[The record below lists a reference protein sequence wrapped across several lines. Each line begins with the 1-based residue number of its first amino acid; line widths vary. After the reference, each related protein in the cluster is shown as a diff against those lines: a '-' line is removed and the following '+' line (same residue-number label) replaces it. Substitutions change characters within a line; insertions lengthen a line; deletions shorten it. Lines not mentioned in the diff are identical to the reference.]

1 MRLKLLTFSS
11 KIAYIC
17 TQLFR
22 RVLRTIIKYL
32 FRLIWIPTEL
42 LFALLFV
49 VFTLVLF
56 NAQIDVPEVPEI
68 HVGER
73 KQVGKDHYVLGNSYL
88 KKNKFGVW
96 EMYLEGA
103 PYERGV
109 IYGKLAKE
117 LVQEQEDI
125 FVGQINQFL
134 PNRLWR
140 HVIKLMVGFF
150 NSDLPENI
158 PLENQQEIYGISQS
172 FSDRYNYIA
181 SKYTR
186 ILNYHAAHDIGH
198 ALNDYSVVGC
208 TSFVVKGEKSENKQ
222 LLVGRNFDFYVG
234 DDFAKNKLII
244 FVNPSKGYR
253 FTSYS
258 WAGFTGVAS
267 GMNEKGLTVTINASK
282 SDLPTSSKMP
292 ISLLAREIL
301 QYAKNIDEAVA
312 IARKRNTFVSE
323 TLMVS
328 SAEDGKA
335 VLIEKSPKKMGVYES
350 KTDVLV
356 CANHYQSE
364 RFSKDQENIRN
375 IADSDSKYRFDR
387 MNQLLGK
394 TRALNPLNAASILRD
409 QYAQNGDTLGM
420 GNPRALN
427 QLQAHHSVVMQPES
441 RMYFISSSDYQL
453 GTFLGYDL
461 KKTFQT
467 KHIQLVDSIPQDAF
481 LASEAYRKFKAFKK
495 MKQDISAYLLFDK
508 PLNLSK
514 QELATFVADNSE
526 SYVTY
531 EQLGKYYQKKKQYP
545 QAIHAYETALT
556 KRVASPQIEKE
567 LRNLIKECR
576 KNGK

>member
-1 MRLKLLTFSS
+1 M
-11 KIAYIC
+11 
-17 TQLFR
+17 
-22 RVLRTIIKYL
+22 LRTLFKYL

-42 LFALLFV
+42 VFAFLFV
-49 VFTLVLF
+49 LFTIILF
-56 NAQIDVPEVPEI
+56 NAQIDTPEVPSI
-68 HVGER
+68 QVGER
-73 KQVGKDHYVLGNSYL
+73 KQVGKDHYVLGSSYL
-88 KKNKFGVW
+88 KKNKFGIW
-96 EMYLEGA
+96 EMYLEGE

-125 FVGQINQFL
+125 FVGQINNFL
-134 PNRLWR
+134 PNKLWR
-140 HVIKLMVGFF
+140 HAIKLMVGFF

-208 TSFVVKGEKSENKQ
+208 TSFAVKGAKSENQQ

-244 FVNPSKGYR
+244 FVNPSKGYK

-312 IARKRNTFVSE
+312 IAKKRHTFVSE
-323 TLMVS
+323 TLMIS

-335 VLIEKSPKKMGVYES
+335 VLIEKSPTKLGVYES

-364 RFSKDQENIRN
+364 TFKKDPENVKN
-375 IADSDSKYRFDR
+375 ISSSDSKYRFDR
-387 MNQLLGK
+387 MNQLLQK
-394 TRALNPLNAASILRD
+394 SNALNPLVAASILRN
-409 QYAQNGDTLGM
+409 QNGWDGDTLGM

-427 QLQAHHSVVMQPES
+427 QLLAHHSVVMQPQS
-441 RMYFISSSDYQL
+441 RLYFVSSTNFQL
-453 GTFLGYDL
+453 GTYLGYDL
-461 KKTFQT
+461 TKTFKT
-467 KHIQLVDSIPQDAF
+467 KQIQLVDSIPQDAF
-481 LASEAYRKFKAFKK
+481 VNSDSYRKFKDFKTV
-495 MKQDISAYLLFDK
+495 KQQISAYLMFDQ
-508 PLNLSK
+508 PLDLNEN
-514 QELATFVADNSE
+514 QIATFVSNNSE
-526 SYVTY
+526 LYITY
-531 EQLGKYYQKKKQYP
+531 EQLGKYFQKKGNKKRAILYYQK
-545 QAIHAYETALT
+545 ALT
-556 KRVASPQIEKE
+556 KRVASPQIEQE
-567 LRNLIKECR
+567 LKNLIKECQ
-576 KNGK
+576 K

>member
-1 MRLKLLTFSS
+1 M
-11 KIAYIC
+11 
-17 TQLFR
+17 
-22 RVLRTIIKYL
+22 LRTIIKYL
-32 FRLIWIPTEL
+32 FRLIWIPTEI
-42 LFALLFV
+42 LFAFIFVLFTV
-49 VFTLVLF
+49 VLF
-56 NAQIDVPEVPEI
+56 NAQIDTPEVPNI
-68 HVGER
+68 HIGER

-88 KKNKFGVW
+88 KKNKFGIW
-96 EMYLEGA
+96 EMYLEGE

-125 FVGQINQFL
+125 FVGQINNFL
-134 PNRLWR
+134 PNKLWR
-140 HVIKLMVGFF
+140 HLIKLMVGFF

-158 PLENQQEIYGISQS
+158 PLENQQEIYGISLA
-172 FSDRYNYIA
+172 FSDRYDYIA

-244 FVNPSKGYR
+244 FVNPSKGYK

-282 SDLPTSSKMP
+282 SDLPTGSKMP

-312 IARKRNTFVSE
+312 IAKKRNTFVSE
-323 TLMVS
+323 TLMIS
-328 SAEDGKA
+328 SAADGRA
-335 VLIEKSPKKMGVYES
+335 VLIEKSPTKLGVYES
-350 KTDVLV
+350 ETDVLV
-356 CANHYQSE
+356 CANHYQSDV
-364 RFSKDQENIRN
+364 FKKDKENVKN
-375 IADSDSKYRFDR
+375 ISNSDSKYRFDR
-387 MNQLLGK
+387 MNHLWGGSGK
-394 TRALNPLNAASILRD
+394 LNRNGAARILRD
-409 QYAQNGDTLGM
+409 QYSSLDKKFRDTLGM
-420 GNPRALN
+420 GNPRAIN

-441 RMYFISSSDYQL
+441 RLYFISSSDYQM
-453 GTFLGYDL
+453 GPFLGYDL
-461 KKTFQT
+461 TKTFKT
-467 KHIQLVDSIPQDAF
+467 KQIQLVDSIPRDAF
-481 LASEAYRKFKAFKK
+481 VTSLAYRKFKAFKTV
-495 MKQDISAYLLFDK
+495 KQQITAYLLFDK
-508 PLNLSK
+508 ELNLAEKDISD
-514 QELATFVADNSE
+514 FISNNSE

-531 EQLGKYYQKKKQYP
+531 EQLGKYFQKKKQYKK
-545 QAIHAYETALT
+545 AILAYEKALT
-556 KRVASPQIEKE
+556 KRVASPQIEEE

>member
-1 MRLKLLTFSS
+1 M
-11 KIAYIC
+11 
-17 TQLFR
+17 
-22 RVLRTIIKYL
+22 LRTLFKYL

-42 LFALLFV
+42 VFAFLFV
-49 VFTLVLF
+49 LFTIILF
-56 NAQIDVPEVPEI
+56 NAQIDTPEVPSI
-68 HVGER
+68 QVGER
-73 KQVGKDHYVLGNSYL
+73 KQVGKDHYVLGSSYL
-88 KKNKFGVW
+88 KKNKFGIW
-96 EMYLEGA
+96 EMYLEGE

-125 FVGQINQFL
+125 FVGQINNFL
-134 PNRLWR
+134 PNKLWR
-140 HVIKLMVGFF
+140 HAIKLMVGFF

-208 TSFVVKGEKSENKQ
+208 TSFAVKGAKSENQQ

-244 FVNPSKGYR
+244 FVNPSKGYK

-301 QYAKNIDEAVA
+301 QYAKNIEEAVA
-312 IARKRNTFVSE
+312 IAKKRHTFVSE
-323 TLMVS
+323 TLMIS

-335 VLIEKSPKKMGVYES
+335 VLIEKSPTKLGVYES

-364 RFSKDQENIRN
+364 TFKKDPENVKN
-375 IADSDSKYRFDR
+375 ISSSDSKYRFDR
-387 MNQLLGK
+387 MNQLLQK
-394 TRALNPLNAASILRD
+394 SNALNPLVAASILRN
-409 QYAQNGDTLGM
+409 QNGWDGDTLGM

-427 QLQAHHSVVMQPES
+427 QLLAHHSVVMQPQS
-441 RMYFISSSDYQL
+441 RLYFVSSTNFQL
-453 GTFLGYDL
+453 GTYLGYDL
-461 KKTFQT
+461 TKTFKT
-467 KHIQLVDSIPQDAF
+467 KQIQLVDSIPQDTF
-481 LASEAYRKFKAFKK
+481 VNSDSYRKFKDFKTV
-495 MKQDISAYLLFDK
+495 KQQISAYLMFDQ
-508 PLNLSK
+508 PLDLNEN
-514 QELATFVADNSE
+514 QIATFVSNNSE
-526 SYVTY
+526 LYITY
-531 EQLGKYYQKKKQYP
+531 EQLGKYFQKKGNKKRAILYYQK
-545 QAIHAYETALT
+545 ALT
-556 KRVASPQIEKE
+556 KRVASPQIEQE
-567 LRNLIKECR
+567 LKNLIKECQ
-576 KNGK
+576 K

>member
-1 MRLKLLTFSS
+1 MRVIKTLL
-11 KIAYIC
+11 
-17 TQLFR
+17 
-22 RVLRTIIKYL
+22 KYL

-42 LFALLFV
+42 LFAFLFV
-49 VFTLVLF
+49 LFTIVLF
-56 NAQIDVPEVPEI
+56 NAQIDTPEVPTI

-73 KQVGKDHYVLGNSYL
+73 KKVGPDHYVLGNSYL

-96 EMYLEGA
+96 EMYLEGE

-125 FVGQINQFL
+125 FVGQINNFL
-134 PNRLWR
+134 PNKLWR
-140 HVIKLMVGFF
+140 HLIKLMVGFF

-158 PLENQQEIYGISQS
+158 PLENQQEIYGISLA
-172 FSDRYNYIA
+172 FSDRYDYIA

-208 TSFVVKGEKSENKQ
+208 TSFVVKGQKSENKQ

-244 FVNPSKGYR
+244 FVNPSKGYK

-312 IARKRNTFVSE
+312 IAKKRNTFVSE

-328 SAEDGKA
+328 SAADGKA

-356 CANHYQSE
+356 CANHYQSDV
-364 RFSKDQENIRN
+364 FKKDKVNEKN
-375 IADSDSKYRFDR
+375 IANSDSKYRFDR
-387 MNQLLGK
+387 MEQLLGGGNK
-394 TRALNPLNAASILRD
+394 LNRSDAVRILRD
-409 QYAQNGDTLGM
+409 QYSSSGKKLQDTIGM
-420 GNPRALN
+420 GNPRAIN

-441 RMYFISSSDYQL
+441 RMYYISSSDYQL

-467 KHIQLVDSIPQDAF
+467 KEIQLVDSIPQDPF
-481 LASEAYRKFKAFKK
+481 LSSGAYVKFKAFKTV
-495 MKQDISAYLLFDK
+495 KQQISAYLMFDK
-508 PLNLSK
+508 PLNLSEK
-514 QELATFVADNSE
+514 EVAAFISNNAE
-526 SYVTY
+526 SYVTH
-531 EQLGKYYQKKKQYP
+531 EQLGKYYQKKKQYKK
-545 QAIHAYETALT
+545 AIHAYQTALT
-556 KRVASPQIEKE
+556 KPVASPQIEEE

>member
-1 MRLKLLTFSS
+1 M
-11 KIAYIC
+11 
-17 TQLFR
+17 
-22 RVLRTIIKYL
+22 
-32 FRLIWIPTEL
+32 
-42 LFALLFV
+42 
-49 VFTLVLF
+49 LF
-56 NAQIDVPEVPEI
+56 NAQIDTPEVPEI
-68 HVGER
+68 HIGER
-73 KQVGKDHYVLGNSYL
+73 KQVAKDHYILGTSYL
-88 KKNKFGVW
+88 KKNKFGIW
-96 EMYLEGA
+96 EMYLEGE

-125 FVGQINQFL
+125 FVGQINNFL

-158 PLENQQEIYGISQS
+158 PLENQQEIYGISLA
-172 FSDRYNYIA
+172 FSDRYDYIA

-208 TSFVVKGEKSENKQ
+208 TSFVVKGKKSENNE

-234 DDFAKNKLII
+234 DDFAKNKLVI
-244 FVNPSKGYR
+244 FVNPSKGYQ

-312 IARKRNTFVSE
+312 IAKKRHTFVSE
-323 TLMVS
+323 TLMIS
-328 SAEDGKA
+328 SAADGKA
-335 VLIEKSPKKMGVYES
+335 VLIEKSPKKTGVYES
-350 KTDVLV
+350 KTDALV

-364 RFSKDQENIRN
+364 PFKKDKENIKN
-375 IADSDSKYRFDR
+375 IAQSDSKYRFDR

-394 TRALNPLNAASILRD
+394 SNPLNPSLAASILRN
-409 QYAQNGDTLGM
+409 QNGWNGDTLGM

-427 QLQAHHSVVMQPES
+427 QLLVHHSVVMQPES
-441 RMYFISSSDYQL
+441 RRFYISSSDYQL
-453 GTFLGYDL
+453 GPFLGYDL
-461 KKTFQT
+461 TKTFKT
-467 KHIQLVDSIPQDAF
+467 KRIQLVDSIAQDGF
-481 LASEAYRKFKAFKK
+481 VTSDSYRKFKAFKSV
-495 MKQDISAYLLFDK
+495 KQQITAYLMFDQA
-508 PLNLSK
+508 LNLSEK
-514 QELATFVADNSE
+514 EIADFISNNSE
-526 SYVTY
+526 LYLTY
-531 EQLGKYYQKKKQYP
+531 EQLGKYFQKKKQYKR
-545 QAIHAYETALT
+545 AINAYQIALT
-556 KRVASPQIEKE
+556 KRVASPQIEQE

>member
-1 MRLKLLTFSS
+1 MIK
-11 KIAYIC
+11 
-17 TQLFR
+17 
-22 RVLRTIIKYL
+22 TIFKYL

-42 LFALLFV
+42 LFACVFVLF
-49 VFTLVLF
+49 TIVLF
-56 NAQIDVPEVPEI
+56 NAQIDTPEVPEI

-88 KKNKFGVW
+88 KKNEYGVW
-96 EMYLEGA
+96 EMYLEGE
-103 PYERGV
+103 PYERGI

-125 FVGQINQFL
+125 FVGQINNFL
-134 PNRLWR
+134 PNKLWR

-158 PLENQQEIYGISQS
+158 PLENQQEIYGISLA
-172 FSDRYNYIA
+172 FSDRYDYIA

-208 TSFVVKGEKSENKQ
+208 TSFVVKGRKSADNK

-234 DDFAKNKLII
+234 DDFAKNKLVI
-244 FVNPSKGYR
+244 FVNPSKGYK

-312 IARKRNTFVSE
+312 IAKKRHTFVSE
-323 TLMVS
+323 TLMIS

-335 VLIEKSPKKMGVYES
+335 VLIEKSPKKLGVYES

-356 CANHYQSE
+356 CANHYQSDV
-364 RFSKDQENIRN
+364 FKKDQVNVQNISN
-375 IADSDSKYRFDR
+375 SDSKYRFGR
-387 MNQLLGK
+387 MQQLLSK
-394 TRALNPLNAASILRD
+394 PFALNKNTAAQILRD
-409 QYAQNGDTLGM
+409 QYSFGNDTLGM
-420 GNPRALN
+420 GNPRAIN

-441 RMYFISSSDYQL
+441 RMYYISSSDYQL

-461 KKTFQT
+461 TKTFRT
-467 KHIQLVDSIPQDAF
+467 KHIQLADTISQDPF
-481 LASEAYRKFKAFKK
+481 LTSRAYSKFKAFKTV
-495 MKQDISAYLLFDK
+495 KQQISAYLMFDK
-508 PLNLSK
+508 PLNLSAR
-514 QELATFVADNSE
+514 EANNFIANNSE

-531 EQLGKYYQKKKQYP
+531 EQLGKYFQKKKQY
-545 QAIHAYETALT
+545 QKAIHYYQIALT
-556 KRVASPQIEKE
+556 KPVASPQVEEE

>member
-1 MRLKLLTFSS
+1 VLNYS
-11 KIAYIC
+11 I
-17 TQLFR
+17 
-22 RVLRTIIKYL
+22 RVIKTILKYL

-42 LFALLFV
+42 LFACIFGLF
-49 VFTLVLF
+49 TIVLF
-56 NAQIDVPEVPEI
+56 NAQIDTPDVPTI

-96 EMYLEGA
+96 EMYLEGE

-125 FVGQINQFL
+125 FVGQINNFL
-134 PNRLWR
+134 PNKLWR
-140 HVIKLMVGFF
+140 HLIKLMVGFF

-158 PLENQQEIYGISQS
+158 PLENQQEIYGISVA
-172 FSDRYNYIA
+172 FSDRYDYIA

-208 TSFVVKGEKSENKQ
+208 TSFVVKGKKSENQQ

-244 FVNPSKGYR
+244 FVNPSKGYK

-312 IARKRNTFVSE
+312 IAKKRNTFVSE

-328 SAEDGKA
+328 SAADGKA

-356 CANHYQSE
+356 CANHYQSDP
-364 RFSKDQENIRN
+364 FKNDQVNIQN
-375 IADSDSKYRFDR
+375 ISQSDSKYRFDR
-387 MNQLLGK
+387 MNQLLAK
-394 TRALNPLNAASILRD
+394 SNKLNPTIAATILRN
-409 QYAQNGDTLGM
+409 QNGWDGDTLGM

-427 QLQAHHSVVMQPES
+427 QLLAHHSVVMQPES
-441 RMYFISSSDYQL
+441 RLYFISSSDFQL

-481 LASEAYRKFKAFKK
+481 VTSNSYQEFKAFKAV
-495 MKQDISAYLLFDK
+495 KQQISAYLLFDK
-508 PLNLSK
+508 ELNLSEK
-514 QELATFVADNSE
+514 QVGQFISNNSE

-531 EQLGKYYQKKKQYP
+531 EQLGKYFQKKKQYKK
-545 QAIHAYETALT
+545 AISNYEIALT
-556 KRVASPQIEKE
+556 KRVASPQIEEE
-567 LRNLIKECR
+567 LRNLIKDCR

>member
-1 MRLKLLTFSS
+1 MRVIKILL
-11 KIAYIC
+11 
-17 TQLFR
+17 
-22 RVLRTIIKYL
+22 KYL

-42 LFALLFV
+42 LFAFIFVLF
-49 VFTLVLF
+49 TIVLF
-56 NAQIDVPEVPEI
+56 NAQIDTPEVPTI

-88 KKNKFGVW
+88 KKNQFGVW
-96 EMYLEGA
+96 EMYLEGE

-125 FVGQINQFL
+125 FVGQIENFL
-134 PNRLWR
+134 PNKMWR

-158 PLENQQEIYGISQS
+158 PLENQQEIYGISLA
-172 FSDRYNYIA
+172 FSDRYDYIA

-208 TSFVVKGEKSENKQ
+208 TSFVVKGQKSENRQ

-244 FVNPSKGYR
+244 FVNPSKGYK

-312 IARKRNTFVSE
+312 IAKKRNTFVSE
-323 TLMVS
+323 TLMIS

-335 VLIEKSPKKMGVYES
+335 VLIEKSPKKLGVYES

-364 RFSKDQENIRN
+364 PFQKDQVNKKN
-375 IADSDSKYRFDR
+375 IANSDSKYRFDR
-387 MNQLLGK
+387 MKQLLAGNHP
-394 TRALNPLNAASILRD
+394 LNPIHAAAILRD
-409 QYAQNGDTLGM
+409 QSAQDNDTLGM

-441 RMYFISSSDYQL
+441 RLYFVSSSDYQL
-453 GTFLGYDL
+453 GTFLGYDVT
-461 KKTFQT
+461 KTFQT
-467 KHIQLVDSIPQDAF
+467 KQIQLVDSIPQDAF
-481 LASEAYRKFKAFKK
+481 VTSDAYRKFKAFKTV
-495 MKQDISAYLLFDK
+495 KQQITAYLMFDK
-508 PLNLSK
+508 TLNLSEK
-514 QELATFVADNSE
+514 EVAQFIANNSE

-531 EQLGKYYQKKKQYP
+531 EQLGKYFQKKKNFKR
-545 QAIHAYETALT
+545 AISYYETALK
-556 KRVASPQIEKE
+556 KRVASPQIEEE

>member
-1 MRLKLLTFSS
+1 MHVIK
-11 KIAYIC
+11 
-17 TQLFR
+17 
-22 RVLRTIIKYL
+22 TIFKYL

-42 LFALLFV
+42 FFAFLFV
-49 VFTLVLF
+49 LFTIVLF
-56 NAQIDVPEVPEI
+56 NAQIDTPEVPTI

-73 KQVGKDHYVLGNSYL
+73 KKVGPDHYILGNSYL

-96 EMYLEGA
+96 EMYLEGE

-125 FVGQINQFL
+125 FVGQINNFL
-134 PNRLWR
+134 PNKMWR

-158 PLENQQEIYGISQS
+158 PLENQQEIYGISLA
-172 FSDRYNYIA
+172 FSDRYDYIA

-208 TSFVVKGEKSENKQ
+208 TSFVVKGQKSENKQ

-244 FVNPSKGYR
+244 FVNPSKGYK

-312 IARKRNTFVSE
+312 IAKKRNTFVSE
-323 TLMVS
+323 TLMIS

-335 VLIEKSPKKMGVYES
+335 VLIEKSPKKLGVYES

-356 CANHYQSE
+356 CANHYQSDV
-364 RFSKDQENIRN
+364 FKKDKVNEKNIEN
-375 IADSDSKYRFDR
+375 SDSKYRFDR
-387 MNQLLGK
+387 MKQLLAG
-394 TRALNPLNAASILRD
+394 NHPLNLANAAAILRD
-409 QYAQNGDTLGM
+409 QNASDGDTLGM

-441 RMYFISSSDYQL
+441 RLYFVSSSDYQL

-461 KKTFQT
+461 TKTFKT

-481 LASEAYRKFKAFKK
+481 VTSEAYRKFKAFKTV
-495 MKQDISAYLLFDK
+495 KQQITAYLMFDK
-508 PLNLSK
+508 ALDLSEK
-514 QELATFVADNSE
+514 EVAEFIANNSE

-531 EQLGKYYQKKKQYP
+531 EQLGKYFQKKKNYKR
-545 QAIHAYETALT
+545 AISNYETALK
-556 KRVASPQIEKE
+556 KRVASPQIEEE

>member
-1 MRLKLLTFSS
+1 MIKLL
-11 KIAYIC
+11 
-17 TQLFR
+17 L
-22 RVLRTIIKYL
+22 KYL
-32 FRLIWIPTEL
+32 FRLIWIPTEI
-42 LFALLFV
+42 LFAFIFVLF
-49 VFTLVLF
+49 TIVLF
-56 NAQIDVPEVPEI
+56 NAQIDTPEVPQI
-68 HVGER
+68 HIGER

-96 EMYLEGA
+96 EMYLEGE

-125 FVGQINQFL
+125 FVGQINNFL
-134 PNRLWR
+134 PNKLWR

-158 PLENQQEIYGISQS
+158 PLENQQEIYGISLA
-172 FSDRYNYIA
+172 FSDRYDYIA

-208 TSFVVKGEKSENKQ
+208 TSFVVKGAKSENKE

-234 DDFAKNKLII
+234 DDFAKNKLVI
-244 FVNPSKGYR
+244 FVNPSKGYK

-312 IARKRNTFVSE
+312 IAKKRNTFVSE

-328 SAEDGKA
+328 SAADGKA
-335 VLIEKSPKKMGVYES
+335 VLIEKSPKKLGVYES

-356 CANHYQSE
+356 CANHYQSDI
-364 RFSKDQENIRN
+364 FKKDKANVKN
-375 IADSDSKYRFDR
+375 IAASDSKYRFNR
-387 MNQLLGK
+387 MKQLLAEPK
-394 TRALNPLNAASILRD
+394 PLNPFQAAAILRD
-409 QYAQNGDTLGM
+409 QEAQNGDTLGM

-441 RMYFISSSDYQL
+441 KMYFISSSNYQL

-461 KKTFQT
+461 TKTFKT
-467 KHIQLVDSIPQDAF
+467 KHIQLVDSIPQDPF
-481 LASEAYRKFKAFKK
+481 LSSDAYRKFKAFKTV
-495 MKQDISAYLLFDK
+495 KQQISAYLMFDK
-508 PLNLSK
+508 TLDLSNK
-514 QELATFVADNSE
+514 EVSEFIANNSE

-531 EQLGKYYQKKKQYP
+531 EQLGKYFQKKKQP
-545 QAIHAYETALT
+545 KKAIYYYQIALT
-556 KRVASPQIEKE
+556 KRVASPQIEEE

-576 KNGK
+576 ENGK

>member
-1 MRLKLLTFSS
+1 VIK
-11 KIAYIC
+11 
-17 TQLFR
+17 
-22 RVLRTIIKYL
+22 TIFKYL

-42 LFALLFV
+42 FFAFLFV
-49 VFTLVLF
+49 LFTIILF
-56 NAQIDVPEVPEI
+56 NAQIDTPEVPTI
-68 HVGER
+68 HIGER
-73 KQVGKDHYVLGNSYL
+73 KKVGPDHYVLGNSYL

-96 EMYLEGA
+96 EMYLEGE

-125 FVGQINQFL
+125 FVGQINSFL
-134 PNRLWR
+134 PNKMWR

-158 PLENQQEIYGISQS
+158 PLENQQEIYGISLA
-172 FSDRYNYIA
+172 FSDRYDYIA

-208 TSFVVKGEKSENKQ
+208 TSFVVKGQKSENKQ

-244 FVNPSKGYR
+244 FVNPSKGYK

-312 IARKRNTFVSE
+312 IAKKRNTFVSE
-323 TLMVS
+323 TLMIS
-328 SAEDGKA
+328 SAEDGRA
-335 VLIEKSPKKMGVYES
+335 VLIEKSPKKLGVYES

-356 CANHYQSE
+356 CANHYQSDV
-364 RFSKDQENIRN
+364 FKKDKVNENN
-375 IADSDSKYRFDR
+375 IENSDSKYRFDR
-387 MNQLLGK
+387 MKQLLAG
-394 TRALNPLNAASILRD
+394 NHPLNVVNAAAILRD
-409 QYAQNGDTLGM
+409 QSALDNDTLGM

-427 QLQAHHSVVMQPES
+427 QLQAHHAVVMQPES
-441 RMYFISSSDYQL
+441 RLYFVSSSDYQL

-461 KKTFQT
+461 TKTFQT
-467 KHIQLVDSIPQDAF
+467 KKIQLVDSIPQDAF
-481 LASEAYRKFKAFKK
+481 VTSEAYRKFKAFKTV
-495 MKQDISAYLLFDK
+495 KQQISAYLMFDK
-508 PLNLSK
+508 TLNLSEK
-514 QELATFVADNSE
+514 EVAEFIANNSE

-531 EQLGKYYQKKKQYP
+531 EQLGKYFQKKGDYKR
-545 QAIHAYETALT
+545 AISYYETALK
-556 KRVASPQIEKE
+556 KRVASPKIEEE

>member
-1 MRLKLLTFSS
+1 MIK
-11 KIAYIC
+11 
-17 TQLFR
+17 
-22 RVLRTIIKYL
+22 TIFKYL

-42 LFALLFV
+42 LFAFIFVLF
-49 VFTLVLF
+49 TIVLF
-56 NAQIDVPEVPEI
+56 NAQIDTPEVPEI
-68 HVGER
+68 QIGER

-88 KKNKFGVW
+88 KKNEYGIW
-96 EMYLEGA
+96 EMYLEGE

-125 FVGQINQFL
+125 FVGQINNFL
-134 PNRLWR
+134 PNKWWR

-158 PLENQQEIYGISQS
+158 PLENQQEIYGISLA
-172 FSDRYNYIA
+172 FSDRYDYIA

-208 TSFVVKGEKSENKQ
+208 TSFAVKGQKSADKE

-234 DDFAKNKLII
+234 DDFAKNKLVI
-244 FVNPSKGYR
+244 FVNPSKGYK

-312 IARKRNTFVSE
+312 IAKKRHTFVSE

-335 VLIEKSPKKMGVYES
+335 VLIEKSPKKLGVYES

-356 CANHYQSE
+356 CANHYQSDV
-364 RFSKDQENIRN
+364 FKKDNANVKN
-375 IADSDSKYRFDR
+375 IANSDSKYRFDR
-387 MNQLLGK
+387 MQQLLGGS
-394 TRALNPLNAASILRD
+394 TALDRNDAASILRD
-409 QYAQNGDTLGM
+409 QYGSLNTKSKDTIGM
-420 GNPRALN
+420 GNPRAIN
-427 QLQAHHSVVMQPES
+427 QLQAHHSVIMQPES
-441 RMYFISSSDYQL
+441 KMYYISSSDYQL

-461 KKTFQT
+461 KKTFKT
-467 KHIQLVDSIPQDAF
+467 KHIQLADTISQDPF
-481 LASEAYRKFKAFKK
+481 LTSGAYSKFKAFKLV
-495 MKQDISAYLLFDK
+495 KQQITAYLMFDK
-508 PLNLSK
+508 PLNLSANEVDK
-514 QELATFVADNSE
+514 FIADNSE

-531 EQLGKYYQKKKQYP
+531 EQLGKYFQKKGQYKKAVHYY
-545 QAIHAYETALT
+545 QVALT
-556 KRVASPQIEKE
+556 KHVASPQIEEE
-567 LRNLIKECR
+567 LRNLIKECQ

>member
-1 MRLKLLTFSS
+1 MHVIK
-11 KIAYIC
+11 
-17 TQLFR
+17 
-22 RVLRTIIKYL
+22 TIFKYL

-42 LFALLFV
+42 FFAFLFV
-49 VFTLVLF
+49 LFTIVLF
-56 NAQIDVPEVPEI
+56 NAQIDTPEVPTI

-73 KQVGKDHYVLGNSYL
+73 KKVGPDHYVLGNSYL

-96 EMYLEGA
+96 EMYLEGE

-125 FVGQINQFL
+125 FVGQINNFL
-134 PNRLWR
+134 PNKMWR

-158 PLENQQEIYGISQS
+158 PLENQQEIYGISLA
-172 FSDRYNYIA
+172 FSDRYDYIA

-208 TSFVVKGEKSENKQ
+208 TSFVVKGQKSENNQ

-244 FVNPSKGYR
+244 FVNPSKGYK

-312 IARKRNTFVSE
+312 IAKKRHTFVSE
-323 TLMVS
+323 TLMIS

-335 VLIEKSPKKMGVYES
+335 VLIEKSPKKLGVYES

-356 CANHYQSE
+356 CANHYQSDV
-364 RFSKDQENIRN
+364 FKKDKVNEKNITN
-375 IADSDSKYRFDR
+375 SDSKYRFDR
-387 MNQLLGK
+387 MKQLLAGNHP
-394 TRALNPLNAASILRD
+394 LNPINAAAILRD
-409 QYAQNGDTLGM
+409 QSALDNDTLGM

-441 RMYFISSSDYQL
+441 RLYFVSSSDYQL

-461 KKTFQT
+461 TKTFKT

-481 LASEAYRKFKAFKK
+481 VTSAAYQKFKAFKTV
-495 MKQDISAYLLFDK
+495 KQQITAYLMFDK
-508 PLNLSK
+508 TLNLSEK
-514 QELATFVADNSE
+514 EVAEFIANNSE

-531 EQLGKYYQKKKQYP
+531 EQLGKYFQKKKNSKR
-545 QAIHAYETALT
+545 AIGYYETALK
-556 KRVASPQIEKE
+556 KRVASPQIEEE

>member
-1 MRLKLLTFSS
+1 MIK
-11 KIAYIC
+11 
-17 TQLFR
+17 
-22 RVLRTIIKYL
+22 TILKYL

-42 LFALLFV
+42 LFAFLFV
-49 VFTLVLF
+49 LFTIVLF
-56 NAQIDVPEVPEI
+56 NAQIDTPEVPNI
-68 HVGER
+68 HIGER
-73 KQVGKDHYVLGNSYL
+73 KKVGPDHYVLGNSYL

-96 EMYLEGA
+96 EMYLEGE

-125 FVGQINQFL
+125 FVGQINNFL
-134 PNRLWR
+134 PNKMWR

-158 PLENQQEIYGISQS
+158 PLENQQEIYGISLA
-172 FSDRYNYIA
+172 FSDRYDYIA

-208 TSFVVKGEKSENKQ
+208 TSFVVKGQKSENKQ

-244 FVNPSKGYR
+244 FVNPSKGYK

-312 IARKRNTFVSE
+312 IAKKRHTFVSE
-323 TLMVS
+323 TLMIS
-328 SAEDGKA
+328 SAADGKA
-335 VLIEKSPKKMGVYES
+335 VLIEKSPKKLGVYES

-356 CANHYQSE
+356 CANHYQSDV
-364 RFSKDQENIRN
+364 FKKDKVNEKNIEN
-375 IADSDSKYRFDR
+375 SDSKYRFDR
-387 MNQLLGK
+387 MQQLLAGK
-394 TRALNPLNAASILRD
+394 YPLTPINAAAILRD
-409 QYAQNGDTLGM
+409 QSASDGDTLGM
-420 GNPRALN
+420 GNPRAIN

-441 RMYFISSSDYQL
+441 RLYFISSSDYQL

-461 KKTFQT
+461 TKTFQT

-481 LASEAYRKFKAFKK
+481 LTSDAYRKFKAFKTV
-495 MKQDISAYLLFDK
+495 KQQITAYLMFDEA
-508 PLNLSK
+508 LDLSEK
-514 QELATFVADNSE
+514 EVNAFIANNSE

-531 EQLGKYYQKKKQYP
+531 EQLGKYFQKKKKYAE
-545 QAIHAYETALT
+545 AIGYYETALK
-556 KRVASPQIEKE
+556 KRVASPQIEEE